1 MRSTA
6 STLFP
11 IRRPVRERMVCR
23 QRGWHTRFP
32 IAEPVH
38 DGSEEK
44 HEITLVLNWAAKTKL
59 LWAPDS
65 IGLPNAA

>member
-1 MRSTA
+1 
-6 STLFP
+6 
-11 IRRPVRERMVCR
+11 MVCR